1 MTMYAKPLPTFYY
14 VTPPLPTTIELLD
27 RISYRLL
34 ESGPGPFNKRWE
46 MARHCSLVQVAWLQ
60 GQELSLIQLEAQ
72 RASLAYLNHAGSL

>member
-1 MTMYAKPLPTFYY
+1 MTMYTNPLPSFYY

-46 MARHCSLVQVAWLQ
+46 MARHRSLVQIAWLQ
-60 GQELSLIQLEAQ
+60 GQELTLIQLEAQ
-72 RASLAYLNHAGSL
+72 RASLAYLNHGGSL